1 MLKTLI
7 AVIEKASVN
16 FSGGLNVLTGETG
29 AGKSIVV
36 DSINAIMGERTSRE
50 LVRYGAD
57 NAYVSAYFDDICD
70 SALNKLKEFDIE
82 LEDDNSLLITRK
94 ISANGKS
101 LCKVNGK
108 TVTVSMLKE
117 ICSYLVNVHGQHD
130 SQALLNPDLQYNYID
145 MLLEDKSVL
154 SDYKETFKKLISVRR
169 KLKSFAKDE
178 DNKESLLEL
187 LNFQIEELEKADIKV
202 GEREE
207 LTQKR
212 TLIQKSE
219 DIIKSLNLAIS
230 VINGDDEN
238 IGIEQACADVSRTL
252 FKFDETKDVYDVF
265 NDINDKLELA
275 KDKAEALLLSIDFS
289 PEEIEMI
296 DEKLDL
302 YYKFSN
308 KYGQTEQEMLDYL
321 EKAKEKRNS
330 ILFADEELNRL
341 NEEYENLLNITVK
354 LADKLSVE
362 RKKTAKIFEEKVK
375 QELAFLDMPKMQFYV
390 DFNKGNLSS
399 TGYDKIEFLISANPG
414 EPPKSLSKVASGGE
428 LSRIMLAIKNIISY
442 NDTIGTLIF
451 DEIDTGVSG
460 RASQKIGLKL
470 KSVSKNTQVICVTH
484 SAQIASNAD
493 EHFLIQ
499 KKFNDNKTF
508 TCVTPLD
515 FEGRK
520 QELARIMG
528 GLEITDTKCRGI
540 IKSEFMQRLTMGV
553 NIEQKIES
561 PTCAAVL
568 L

>member
-1 MLKTLI
+1 MLKTLDIENI
-7 AVIEKASVN
+7 AVIEKASVD

-70 SALNKLKEFDIE
+70 SALNKLKKSDIE
-82 LEDDNSLLITRK
+82 LEEDNSLLITRK

-212 TLIQKSE
+212 ALIQKSE

-275 KDKAEALLLSIDFS
+275 KDRAEALLLSIDFS

-499 KKFNDNKTF
+499 KKFDENKTF

-528 GLEITDTKCRGI
+528 GLEITDT
-540 IKSEFMQRLTMGV
+540 
-553 NIEQKIES
+553 
-561 PTCAAVL
+561 L
-568 L
+568 LQSAEELLNQNLCSD

>member
-1 MLKTLI
+1 MLKTLDIENI
-7 AVIEKASVN
+7 AVIEKASVD

-82 LEDDNSLLITRK
+82 LEEDNSLLITRK
-94 ISANGKS
+94 ISSNGKS

-154 SDYKETFKKLISVRR
+154 TDYKEAFKKLISVRR

-178 DNKESLLEL
+178 DDKESLLEL

-207 LTQKR
+207 LTKKR
-212 TLIQKSE
+212 ALIQKSE

-252 FKFDETKDVYDVF
+252 FKYDETKDVYDVF

-362 RKKTAKIFEEKVK
+362 RKKTAKVFEENVK

-499 KKFNDNKTF
+499 KKFDENKTF
-508 TCVTPLD
+508 TSVTPLD

-528 GLEITDTKCRGI
+528 GLEITDT
-540 IKSEFMQRLTMGV
+540 
-553 NIEQKIES
+553 
-561 PTCAAVL
+561 L
-568 L
+568 LQSAEELLNQNLSSD

>member
-1 MLKTLI
+1 MLKTLDIENI

-154 SDYKETFKKLISVRR
+154 SDYKKTFKKLISVRR

-212 TLIQKSE
+212 ALIQKSE

-321 EKAKEKRNS
+321 EKAKERRNS

-528 GLEITDTKCRGI
+528 GLEITDT
-540 IKSEFMQRLTMGV
+540 
-553 NIEQKIES
+553 
-561 PTCAAVL
+561 L
-568 L
+568 LQSAEELLNQNLCSD

>member
-1 MLKTLI
+1 MLKTLDIENI

-321 EKAKEKRNS
+321 EKAKERRNS

-528 GLEITDTKCRGI
+528 GLEITDT
-540 IKSEFMQRLTMGV
+540 
-553 NIEQKIES
+553 
-561 PTCAAVL
+561 L
-568 L
+568 LQSAEELLNQNLCSD

>member
-1 MLKTLI
+1 MLKTLDIENI
-7 AVIEKASVN
+7 AVIEKASVD

-82 LEDDNSLLITRK
+82 LEEDNSLLITRK
-94 ISANGKS
+94 ISSNGKS

-145 MLLEDKSVL
+145 MLLEDKYVL
-154 SDYKETFKKLISVRR
+154 SNYKEAFKKLISVRR

-207 LTQKR
+207 LTKKR
-212 TLIQKSE
+212 ALIQKSE

-528 GLEITDTKCRGI
+528 GLEITDT
-540 IKSEFMQRLTMGV
+540 
-553 NIEQKIES
+553 
-561 PTCAAVL
+561 L
-568 L
+568 LQSAEELLNQNLCSD

>member
-1 MLKTLI
+1 MLKTLDIENI

-82 LEDDNSLLITRK
+82 LEEDNSLLISRK

-169 KLKSFAKDE
+169 KLKSFAKNE

-212 TLIQKSE
+212 ALIQKSE

-275 KDKAEALLLSIDFS
+275 KDKAEALLSSIDFS

-330 ILFADEELNRL
+330 ILFADEKLNRL

-362 RKKTAKIFEEKVK
+362 RKKTAKVFEENVK

-528 GLEITDTKCRGI
+528 GLEITDT
-540 IKSEFMQRLTMGV
+540 
-553 NIEQKIES
+553 
-561 PTCAAVL
+561 L
-568 L
+568 LQSAEELLNQNLCSD

>member
-1 MLKTLI
+1 MLKTLDIENI
-7 AVIEKASVN
+7 AVIEKASVD

-82 LEDDNSLLITRK
+82 LEEDNSLLITRK

-178 DNKESLLEL
+178 DNKESLLE
-187 LNFQIEELEKADIKV
+187 ELEKADIKV

-212 TLIQKSE
+212 ALIQKSE

-362 RKKTAKIFEEKVK
+362 RKKTAKIFEENVK

-528 GLEITDTKCRGI
+528 GLEITDT
-540 IKSEFMQRLTMGV
+540 
-553 NIEQKIES
+553 
-561 PTCAAVL
+561 L
-568 L
+568 LQSAEELLNQNLCSD

>member
-1 MLKTLI
+1 MLKTLDIENI

-50 LVRYGAD
+50 LVRYGA
-57 NAYVSAYFDDICD
+57 NNSYVSAYFDDICD

-82 LEDDNSLLITRK
+82 LEEDNSLLITRK

-212 TLIQKSE
+212 ALIQKSE

-528 GLEITDTKCRGI
+528 GLEITDT
-540 IKSEFMQRLTMGV
+540 
-553 NIEQKIES
+553 
-561 PTCAAVL
+561 L
-568 L
+568 LQSAEELLNQNLCSD

>member
-1 MLKTLI
+1 MLKTLDIENI
-7 AVIEKASVN
+7 AVIEKASVD

-82 LEDDNSLLITRK
+82 LEEDNSLLITRK

-212 TLIQKSE
+212 ALIQKSE

-354 LADKLSVE
+354 LADKLSAE
-362 RKKTAKIFEEKVK
+362 RKKTAKVFEENVK

-528 GLEITDTKCRGI
+528 GLEITD
-540 IKSEFMQRLTMGV
+540 
-553 NIEQKIES
+553 
-561 PTCAAVL
+561 AL
-568 L
+568 LQSAEELLNQNLCSD

>member
-1 MLKTLI
+1 MLKTLDIENI
-7 AVIEKASVN
+7 AVIEKASVD

-36 DSINAIMGERTSRE
+36 DSINAIMGERTSRD

-70 SALNKLKEFDIE
+70 SALNKLKKFDIE
-82 LEDDNSLLITRK
+82 LEEDNSLLITRK

-212 TLIQKSE
+212 ALIQKSE

-275 KDKAEALLLSIDFS
+275 KDKAEALLLSIYFS

-362 RKKTAKIFEEKVK
+362 RKKTAKIFEENVK

-528 GLEITDTKCRGI
+528 GLEITDT
-540 IKSEFMQRLTMGV
+540 
-553 NIEQKIES
+553 
-561 PTCAAVL
+561 L
-568 L
+568 LQSAEELLNQNLCSD

>member
-1 MLKTLI
+1 MLKTLDIENI
-7 AVIEKASVN
+7 AVIEKASVD

-82 LEDDNSLLITRK
+82 LEEDNSLLITRK
-94 ISANGKS
+94 ISSNGKS

-154 SDYKETFKKLISVRR
+154 SDYKEAFKKLISVRR

-178 DNKESLLEL
+178 DDKESLLEL

-207 LTQKR
+207 LTKKR
-212 TLIQKSE
+212 ALIQKSE
-219 DIIKSLNLAIS
+219 DIIKNLNLAIS

-362 RKKTAKIFEEKVK
+362 RKKTAKVFEENVK

-499 KKFNDNKTF
+499 KKFDENKTF
-508 TCVTPLD
+508 TSVTPLD

-528 GLEITDTKCRGI
+528 GLEITDT
-540 IKSEFMQRLTMGV
+540 
-553 NIEQKIES
+553 
-561 PTCAAVL
+561 L
-568 L
+568 LQSAEELLNQNLCSD

>member
-1 MLKTLI
+1 MLKTLDIENI
-7 AVIEKASVN
+7 AVIEKASVD

-82 LEDDNSLLITRK
+82 LEEDNSLLITRK

-169 KLKSFAKDE
+169 RLKSFAKDE

-212 TLIQKSE
+212 ALIQKSE

-354 LADKLSVE
+354 LADKLSAE
-362 RKKTAKIFEEKVK
+362 RKKTAKVFEEKVK

-528 GLEITDTKCRGI
+528 GLEITDT
-540 IKSEFMQRLTMGV
+540 
-553 NIEQKIES
+553 
-561 PTCAAVL
+561 L
-568 L
+568 LQSAEELLNQNLCSD

>member
-1 MLKTLI
+1 MLKTLDIENI
-7 AVIEKASVN
+7 AVIEKASVD

-82 LEDDNSLLITRK
+82 LEEDNSLLITRK

-207 LTQKR
+207 LTKKR
-212 TLIQKSE
+212 ALIQKSE

-308 KYGQTEQEMLDYL
+308 KYGQTEQEMLNYL

-354 LADKLSVE
+354 LADKLSAE
-362 RKKTAKIFEEKVK
+362 RKKTAKVFEENVK

-528 GLEITDTKCRGI
+528 GLEITDT
-540 IKSEFMQRLTMGV
+540 
-553 NIEQKIES
+553 
-561 PTCAAVL
+561 L
-568 L
+568 LQSAEELLNQNLCSN

>member
-1 MLKTLI
+1 MLKTLDIENI
-7 AVIEKASVN
+7 AVIEKASVD

-70 SALNKLKEFDIE
+70 SALNKLKKFDIE
-82 LEDDNSLLITRK
+82 LEEDNSLLITRK

-207 LTQKR
+207 LTKKR
-212 TLIQKSE
+212 ALIQKSE

-296 DEKLDL
+296 DYKLDL

-354 LADKLSVE
+354 LADKLSAE
-362 RKKTAKIFEEKVK
+362 RKKTAKIFEENVK

-528 GLEITDTKCRGI
+528 GLEITDT
-540 IKSEFMQRLTMGV
+540 
-553 NIEQKIES
+553 
-561 PTCAAVL
+561 L
-568 L
+568 LQSAEELLNQNLCSD